1 MTQPLP
7 TPGAPAA
14 PPENLVVWADGRL
27 VAPGDRALSAVDHGI
42 TVGDG
47 VFETCA
53 VFDDRAFALTRHLRR
68 LARSA
73 RGLGLD
79 APDDALVRDAV
90 AQVLDEARTRASGG
104 AGAVGRLR
112 ITVTAGLGPLG
123 SGRTPGA
130 QTVVVAA
137 GPATIVPRGRAVRSP
152 WTRNERSAVVGLK
165 TTSYAENVV
174 ALADAVARGGDEAL
188 LANTRGDLCEGTGA
202 NVFVERG
209 GELVT
214 PLLST
219 GCLAGITRELL
230 LEWAAEDG
238 LPVREALPGELPFE
252 VLDEVSDGRAG
263 LLLTGSVRNVQPV
276 AWLDGVEVEAGT
288 VSLAARELFERRR
301 RERLDP

>member
-1 MTQPLP
+1 MSEPSA
-7 TPGAPAA
+7 GSEHAA

-27 VAPGDRALSAVDHGI
+27 VGPGDASLSAVDHGI

-53 VFDDRAFALTRHLRR
+53 VFDDHAFALTRHLRR

-73 RGLGLD
+73 AGLGLE
-79 APDDALVRDAV
+79 APDEVLVRDGV
-90 AQVLDEARTRASGG
+90 AQVLAEARTRADAGG
-104 AGAVGRLR
+104 GEVGRLR
-112 ITVTAGLGPLG
+112 ITVTAGIGPLG

-137 GPATIVPRGRAVRSP
+137 GPAKIVAHGRAVRSP
-152 WTRNERSAVVGLK
+152 WTRNERSAVAGLK

-174 ALADAVARGGDEAL
+174 ALADAVAKDGDEAL
-188 LANTRGDLCEGTGA
+188 LANTAGELCEGTGA
-202 NVFVERG
+202 NVFVERAD
-209 GELVT
+209 ELVT
-214 PLLST
+214 PLLSS

-230 LEWAAEDG
+230 LEWADEEG
-238 LPVREALPGELPFE
+238 LPVREARPGELPFG
-252 VLDEVSDGRAG
+252 VLDEVTEGRAN

-276 AWLDGVEVEAGT
+276 TWLDGVALQAGT
-288 VSLAARELFERRR
+288 VSLAARELFERHR